1 MAEQNRGTALSKK
14 RKIVALGGIL
24 LLVAMIAILLSQAR
38 PIFTEENSPCIQ
50 HISVYFG
57 YEGEHYTCNLSQSD
71 GQIPDDLHDALVSL
85 LLDAEMGGSALSH
98 PAYYQIS
105 DGAVVITLLVQQDNS
120 SSLLINLSNIL
131 DVSSVQTDN
140 SYYTLKDHE
149 TLYQE
154 TYGLLADLLP
164 LYAEKR

>member
-1 MAEQNRGTALSKK
+1 MAEQNRGIALSKK

-24 LLVAMIAILLSQAR
+24 LLAAIAAVWFFRAR
-38 PIFTEENSPCIQ
+38 PICTEENHPCVSGIY
-50 HISVYFG
+50 VEFG
-57 YEGEHYTCNLSQSD
+57 HKGELYSGYLNRLE
-71 GQIPDDLHDALVSL
+71 GQIPDDVHDALVSL
-85 LLDAEMGGSALSH
+85 LLDAEMGGPALSH

-105 DGAVVITLLVQQDNS
+105 DGAVVITLLVQQDNAP
-120 SSLLINLSNIL
+120 SLLINLSNIP
-131 DVSSVQTDN
+131 DVSSVQTNN

-164 LYAEKR
+164 LYAEKG